1 MEGEDMKAIQVLEH
15 GGPEVLSYQ
24 SVERPSLKEREVLIE
39 ISAAGVNFVDT
50 YHRTGL
56 YETDPPFIPGVEA
69 AGTVV
74 EVGPEVTEV
83 QVGDRVAYVMARG
96 SYAEYAAVPIDNV
109 APIPDGVSAHQAA
122 AVLLQ
127 GMTAHYLSHSTYPL
141 QEGDVALVHAA
152 AGGVGGLLVQ
162 MAKLRGAHVIGT
174 TSTEEKAQRARAAGA
189 DEIILYTEEDFEE
202 ATLRLTEKEG
212 VHVVYDGVG
221 KATFQKGLNVL
232 RPRGYMVLYG
242 QASGRVD
249 PIDPQILNE
258 KGSLFLTRPTLG
270 DYAASR
276 DELVSRATD
285 LFNWMTAGDLE
296 VPVDKSFPLPDAA
309 EAHRYIENRKT
320 KGKLLLLP

>member
-1 MEGEDMKAIQVLEH
+1 MKAIQVLEH

-202 ATLRLTEKEG
+202 AILRLTEKEG

-285 LFNWMTAGDLE
+285 LFNWMAAGDLE